1 MLILLIFNFM
11 LNLYNYSRKK
21 LSEILDEKYG
31 KKPFCATQLFEWIY
45 SKKISSFDEITN
57 ISKKFLDILKKDFY
71 IAKNKYIKKIESQDG
86 AIKLLIELVDKNLIE
101 TVILPYK
108 YGYVLCV
115 SSQVGCNMGCSF
127 CASGLTK
134 KKRNLETCEIVN
146 ELLIANDIL
155 SQKNEKISHIVVMGI
170 GEPFDNYDNVMNFI
184 YIANDP
190 KGFGIGARHI
200 TVSTCGLPEKI
211 KKYANEKL
219 QINLAISLHAPN
231 DDKRSSIMKIN
242 KCYPLKKLMNA
253 IRYYNHVAKRR
264 VTFEYILL
272 KDVNDSFDDAKE
284 LSTLIKG
291 VFSYVNII
299 PYNEVM
305 ENNFKRSDKTQ
316 IRKFFNWLIKFGVHV
331 RIRKEFGNDINA
343 ACGQLRLKKM
353 KSDEKISY

>member
-1 MLILLIFNFM
+1 M
-11 LNLYNYSRKK
+11 LNLYNYSRQK
-21 LSEILDEKYG
+21 LSEILIEKYNQ
-31 KKPFCATQLFEWIY
+31 KSFYATQLFEWIY
-45 SKKISSFDEITN
+45 SKKISSFDKITN
-57 ISKKFLDILKKDFY
+57 ISKKFLALLKKDFC
-71 IAKNKYIKKIESQDG
+71 INKNKQVQKIESQDG
-86 AIKLLIELVDKNLIE
+86 TIKLLIELADQNLIE
-101 TVILPYK
+101 TVIIPYN

-115 SSQVGCNMGCSF
+115 SSQVGCNMGCAF
-127 CASGLTK
+127 CASGLSK
-134 KKRNLETCEIVN
+134 KKRNLETYEIVN

-155 SQKNEKISHIVVMGI
+155 SQKNQKISHIVVMGI
-170 GEPFDNYDNVMNFI
+170 GEPFDNYDNVMEFI
-184 YIANDP
+184 RIINDP

-231 DDKRSSIMKIN
+231 DEKRNKIMKIN
-242 KCYPLKKLMNA
+242 KCYPLKTLMNA
-253 IRYYNHVAKRR
+253 IHYYNNITKRR

-272 KDVNDSFDDAKE
+272 KNVNDSFNDAKE

-291 VFSYVNII
+291 IFSYVNLI

-331 RIRKEFGNDINA
+331 RIRKEFGKDIDA
-343 ACGQLRLKKM
+343 ACGQLRLKKIN
-353 KSDEKISY
+353 SNEKKVSC

>member
-1 MLILLIFNFM
+1 M
-11 LNLYNYSRKK
+11 LNIYNYSRKK
-21 LSEILDEKYG
+21 LSEILIEKYG
-31 KKPFCATQLFEWIY
+31 KKQFHATQLFEWIY
-45 SKKISSFDEITN
+45 TKKISSFDEITN
-57 ISKKFLDILKKDFY
+57 ISKKFIDILKKDFC
-71 IAKNKYIKKIESQDG
+71 INKNKYIKKIESQDG
-86 AIKLLIELVDKNLIE
+86 TIKLLIELIDKNLIE
-101 TVILPYK
+101 TVIIPYK

-134 KKRNLETCEIVN
+134 KKRNLETYEIVN

-155 SQKNEKISHIVVMGI
+155 SQRNKKISHIVVMGI

-219 QINLAISLHAPN
+219 QINLAISLHAAN
-231 DDKRSSIMKIN
+231 DIKRSNIMKIN
-242 KCYPLKKLMNA
+242 KCYSLKELMNA
-253 IRYYNHVAKRR
+253 VRYYSNISKRR

-272 KDVNDSFDDAKE
+272 KNVNDSFNDAKE
-284 LSTLIKG
+284 LAILIKG
-291 VFSYVNII
+291 IFSYVNLI

-305 ENNFKRSDKTQ
+305 ENNFKRSDKIQ
-316 IRKFFNWLIKFGVHV
+316 IKKFFNWLIKFGINV

-343 ACGQLRLKKM
+343 ACGQLRLTKI
-353 KSDEKISY
+353 KSDEKVSC